1 MPLCNPAEFRELLP
15 RGARLLGLDVGTKTI
30 GLALSDTRL
39 SIASPLDT
47 IRRSRF
53 KDDMAALS
61 RLIDRYAIGGL
72 VVGLPL
78 RLDGDD
84 GPRTQGVR
92 QFAKNV
98 LAARDLPLAFWD
110 ERLSTLAVERD
121 MIAADLTRKR
131 RAQIVDRAAAAYIL
145 QGCLDWLNRQLD
157 RLDRDHGQFDR
168 LDGNKIGF
176 DCWDPVSR

>member
-1 MPLCNPAEFRELLP
+1 LLP
-15 RGARLLGLDVGTKTI
+15 AGARLLGLDVGAKTI

-39 SIASPLDT
+39 VIATPLDT
-47 IRRSRF
+47 IRRTRF
-53 KDDMAALS
+53 KADMAALAAT
-61 RLIDRYAIGGL
+61 IDKQGVGGL

-78 RLDGDD
+78 RLDGKD
-84 GPRTQGVR
+84 GPRTQSVR

-131 RAQIVDRAAAAYIL
+131 RADIVDRAAAAYIL
-145 QGCLDWLNRQLD
+145 QGFLDWQN
-157 RLDRDHGQFDR
+157 GQGD
-168 LDGNKIGF
+168 
-176 DCWDPVSR
+176 VT